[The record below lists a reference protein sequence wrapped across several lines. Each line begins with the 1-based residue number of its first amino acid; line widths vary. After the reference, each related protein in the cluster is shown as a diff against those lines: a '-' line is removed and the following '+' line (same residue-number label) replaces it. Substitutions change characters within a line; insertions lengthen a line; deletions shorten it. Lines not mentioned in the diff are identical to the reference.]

1 MDTAYQGFE
10 SNVLTFY
17 APDVQIGDL
26 VKVSGEGTVAKCA
39 AKEPFVGMAVTKR
52 GDFAGVQMRGYME
65 IKASGDFAYGFA
77 KMDTDGSNG
86 VTANSESGAMTHLVI
101 SKGTDTVGIIL

>member
-10 SNVLTFY
+10 TNVLTFY
-17 APDVQIGDL
+17 GPDVAIGDL

-39 AKEPFVGMAVTKR
+39 AKEPFVGLVVTKR
-52 GDFAGVQMRGYME
+52 GDFAGVQMRGYMDL
-65 IKASGDFAYGFA
+65 KAGGTITYGYC
-77 KMDTDGSNG
+77 KMDTDGANG
-86 VTANSESGAMTHLVI
+86 VTGASTGAMTHLVI